1 MRRFFR
7 CLSVTFFIILL
18 ESNLP
23 NLFAQTR
30 GEPPKSQ
37 TLTAVEVKPSGYP
50 VVLGDQVLFF
60 IKEVQGLSAQDR
72 AKTTSDRLHEIAEDP
87 RIPIGSISISDY
99 RDPLTLLSA
108 GNRSLLAVLDQ
119 DAKAEGKTRQ
129 ELAAEYRQK
138 LNAAIGKYREER
150 SLKRKLTG
158 LFYALIT
165 SLILIAVLYLLSKIY
180 HQGEA
185 KIQAW
190 LSSKKVRIGIQSFE
204 VIRAERINVVLT
216 FGLKIL
222 RLFILLWILYLY
234 FNLLLTFFPR
244 TKVLGNKLFDYFL
257 GLLLT
262 IGSVVWKMVP
272 GLAVVVVIIFIT
284 LYVLKLMRLF
294 FDEVEKETI
303 VFKGFYPE
311 WAKPTQKI
319 FRLLIVAFAAV
330 VAFPYIPA
338 SDTPAFKGI
347 SIFFGILFSLGSTSA
362 IANIVAG
369 YTLTYRRVF
378 KLGDRV
384 KIADFTGD
392 VVETG
397 LQVTHLR
404 TIKNEEIVV
413 PNSIIV
419 NSHVINYSSLARDTG
434 LILHTSV
441 TIGYDAPWRQVQALL
456 LMAAEK
462 TPGLLRE
469 PPPFVLQTSL
479 DDFYVSY
486 ELNVYTDRPLEMI
499 TLYSD
504 LHKNI
509 QDAFNEYGVQ
519 IMSPHYVVDPKNQ
532 KVVLKEQW
540 YAPPAKPPDGSGK
553 ES

>member
-7 CLSVTFFIILL
+7 CTGVAFFIILL
-18 ESNLP
+18 GSSLP
-23 NLFAQTR
+23 NLFAQTS
-30 GEPPKSQ
+30 GVPPKGQ
-37 TLTAVEVKPSGYP
+37 AVAAAEVKLPGYP
-50 VVLGDQVLFF
+50 VVLGNQILFS
-60 IKEVQGLSAQDR
+60 IKEVRGLSAQDR
-72 AKTTSDRLHEIAEDP
+72 AKTTSERLHEIAEDP
-87 RIPIGSISISDY
+87 SIPIGSITVSDY

-108 GNRSLLAVLDQ
+108 GNRSLLAILDE

-138 LNAAIGKYREER
+138 LNTAIDKYREER
-150 SLKRKLTG
+150 SLKRRLTG
-158 LFYALIT
+158 LFYALMVT
-165 SLILIAVLYLLSKIY
+165 LVLMAVLYFLVKIY

-185 KIQAW
+185 RIQAW
-190 LSSKKVRIGIQSFE
+190 LGSKKVRIGIQSFE
-204 VIRAERINVVLT
+204 VVRAERINMVLI

-222 RLFILLWILYLY
+222 RLFIFLGIFYIY

-244 TKVLGNKLFDYFL
+244 TAVFGSKLFDYVL
-257 GLLLT
+257 GLLMRV
-262 IGSVVWKMVP
+262 GSVVWKMIP
-272 GLAVVVVIIFIT
+272 GLAVVAVIILIA

-294 FDEVEKETI
+294 FDEVEKGTI

-338 SDTPAFKGI
+338 SDTPAFKGV

-419 NSHVINYSSLARDTG
+419 NSHVINYSSLARDNG

-441 TIGYDAPWRQVQALL
+441 TIGYDAPWRQVHALL
-456 LMAAEK
+456 IMAAEK

-469 PPPFVLQTSL
+469 PPSFVLQTSL

-486 ELNVYTDRPLEMI
+486 ELNVYTDKPLEMI
-499 TLYSD
+499 ILYSE

-519 IMSPHYVVDPKNQ
+519 IMSPHYVIDPNNQ
-532 KVVLKEQW
+532 KVVRKEQW
-540 YAPPAKPPDGSGK
+540 YATPAKPEKRS
-553 ES
+553 E